1 MLAQSAVLAAR
12 RAMPVSHAV
21 YCAAHAELHELEDV
35 RRLAEDDR
43 QPLSYDALL
52 CIFSKKQQ
60 DLVKRTAGRHRQ
72 CAARCA
78 PSVATCAAAAWAP
91 SVRVP
96 CTCMCPLC
104 PCDS

>member
-1 MLAQSAVLAAR
+1 MLMSAVLAAR
-12 RAMPVSHAV
+12 PTAMPVSHAV
-21 YCAAHAELHELEDV
+21 YCAAHAELHGLEDV

-72 CAARCA
+72 CAARCT
-78 PSVATCAAAAWAP
+78 PSVATCGGAAWAP

>member
-1 MLAQSAVLAAR
+1 
-12 RAMPVSHAV
+12 MPVSHAE
-21 YCAAHAELHELEDV
+21 YCAAHGALHELEDV

-72 CAARCA
+72 SAARCA
-78 PSVATCAAAAWAP
+78 PSAATCAAAPRSCRPCVCA
-91 SVRVP
+91 VRVV
-96 CTCMCPLC
+96 CAECAKCAKCSMRLR
-104 PCDS
+104 PCDC